1 MDQNNKEVI
10 NFRVGN
16 FLFDISVHTPDYIH
30 SSEFDK
36 KFKEEIIPT
45 LYKNLQVLNKR
56 FYNTH
61 VFTKKADKLE
71 QQKQNQ
77 LQNNLDTNMPNEQ
90 TTPPLYN
97 RELIK
102 NNDPIIKQ
110 ENPIENAAI
119 NAYNSIS
126 SIGQN
131 TLQQSE
137 PKQNVTQILNQIPNQ
152 QNIPPIIKENINNPI
167 IKPNFSIKNF
177 KVNEYKSLK
186 IENDINDNFV
196 ISDIKIPDNLGISY
210 NPTTMSIE
218 GIPKIA
224 GEYQITFLW
233 ASNEQ
238 HKTSGSIKLNI
249 IDDPRNLWKNL
260 PSDKNDKYFKEDVDL
275 NFNSNRYY
283 DIFVASKRGRSH
295 AHVGSFRDDDFSIY
309 TNQEKDYSIMMV
321 ADGAGSAKY
330 SREGSKIAC
339 NIASNIIKTNIDNDF
354 DTIKNELTN
363 AFKTKEMRKIQEKF
377 YYILGAAYK
386 SSVEEISKVSS
397 AIPTPYKD
405 FSTTLLIAV
414 TFKIENSY
422 FVASIMV
429 GDGAISI
436 YSENSSVIQL
446 LGEPDGGEFA
456 GQTRFLDSSI
466 ISQGL
471 WERVNVQFIDKPT
484 SIMLMTDGVS
494 DPYFET
500 DNGLKNKT
508 LWDKLWFDVKPTIEM
523 KSSSSEL
530 LNWLDFFTPGHHDDR
545 TIAIMKF
552 K

>member
-1 MDQNNKEVI
+1 MNDQNKEVI
-10 NFRVGN
+10 TFEVGN
-16 FLFDISVHTPDYIH
+16 FVFDVSVKTPSYIQ
-30 SSEFDK
+30 SNEFEK
-36 KFKEEIIPT
+36 SFKEEIFPI
-45 LYKNLQVLNKR
+45 LYKNLKTLNKR
-56 FYNTH
+56 FYADH
-61 VFTKKADKLE
+61 VITKKAENLE
-71 QQKQNQ
+71 QQKQNE
-77 LQNNLDTNMPNEQ
+77 LTNTGINMDNTNKTTPLSDGKQNNLDSHI
-90 TTPPLYN
+90 
-97 RELIK
+97 IK
-102 NNDPIIKQ
+102 ND
-110 ENPIENAAI
+110 NPIKNAAI
-119 NAYNSIS
+119 NTYNTMS
-126 SIGQN
+126 SLGQN
-131 TLQQSE
+131 TLPPIES
-137 PKQNVTQILNQIPNQ
+137 KQNATLFINQMANH
-152 QNIPPIIKENINNPI
+152 QNIAPIIKENINNPI
-167 IKPNFSIKNF
+167 IQPNFTIKNF

-186 IENDINDNFV
+186 IENDINDNFI
-196 ISDIKIPDNLGISY
+196 ISDIKIPDNIGLSY
-210 NPTTMSIE
+210 NQMTMNIE

-224 GEYQITFLW
+224 GEYLITFLW

-238 HKTSGSIKLNI
+238 LKTSGSIKLNI

-260 PSDKNDKYFKEDVDL
+260 PSDKSDKYFKEDIDL
-275 NFNSNRYY
+275 NFNSNRDY

-309 TNQEKDYSIMMV
+309 TNIEKNYSIVIV

-339 NIASNIIKTNIDNDF
+339 NIASNIIKTNIENDF
-354 DTIKNELTN
+354 GAIKNELTN
-363 AFKTKEMRKIQEKF
+363 SLKTKEMRKIQEKF

-386 SSVEEISKVSS
+386 SSVDEISKVSS
-397 AIPTPYKD
+397 EIPTPYKD
-405 FSTTLLIAV
+405 FSTTLLIAI

-456 GQTRFLDSSI
+456 GQTKFLDSSI
-466 ISQGL
+466 ITQGL
-471 WERVNVQFIDKPT
+471 WERVNVQFVNKPT

-500 DNGLKNKT
+500 DNGLKNKM
-508 LWDKLWFDVKPTIEM
+508 LWDKLWSDVKPTIER

>member
-1 MDQNNKEVI
+1 MNDQNKEVI
-10 NFRVGN
+10 TFEVGN
-16 FLFDISVHTPDYIH
+16 FVFDVSVKTPSYIQ
-30 SSEFDK
+30 SNEFEK
-36 KFKEEIIPT
+36 SFKEEIFPI
-45 LYKNLQVLNKR
+45 LYKNLKTLNKR
-56 FYNTH
+56 FYADH
-61 VFTKKADKLE
+61 VITKKAENLE
-71 QQKQNQ
+71 QQKQNE
-77 LQNNLDTNMPNEQ
+77 LTNTGINMDNTNKTTPLSDGKQNNLDSHI
-90 TTPPLYN
+90 
-97 RELIK
+97 IK
-102 NNDPIIKQ
+102 ND
-110 ENPIENAAI
+110 NPIKNAAI
-119 NAYNSIS
+119 NTYNTMS
-126 SIGQN
+126 SLGQN
-131 TLQQSE
+131 TLPPIES
-137 PKQNVTQILNQIPNQ
+137 KQNATLFINQMANH
-152 QNIPPIIKENINNPI
+152 QNIAPIIKENINNPI
-167 IKPNFSIKNF
+167 IQPNFTIKNF

-186 IENDINDNFV
+186 IENDINDNFI
-196 ISDIKIPDNLGISY
+196 ISDIKIPDNIGLSY
-210 NPTTMSIE
+210 NQTTMNIE

-224 GEYQITFLW
+224 GEYLITFLW

-238 HKTSGSIKLNI
+238 LKTSGSIKLNI

-260 PSDKNDKYFKEDVDL
+260 PSDKSDKYFKEDIDL
-275 NFNSNRYY
+275 NFNSNIDY

-309 TNQEKDYSIMMV
+309 TNIEKDYSIVIV

-339 NIASNIIKTNIDNDF
+339 NIASNIIKTNIENDF
-354 DTIKNELTN
+354 GAIKNELTN
-363 AFKTKEMRKIQEKF
+363 SLKTKEMRKIQEKF

-386 SSVEEISKVSS
+386 SSVDEISKVSS
-397 AIPTPYKD
+397 EIPTPYKD
-405 FSTTLLIAV
+405 FSTTLLIAI

-456 GQTRFLDSSI
+456 GQTKFLDSSI
-466 ISQGL
+466 ITQGL
-471 WERVNVQFIDKPT
+471 WERVNVQFVNKPT

-500 DNGLKNKT
+500 DNGLKNKM
-508 LWDKLWFDVKPTIEM
+508 LWDKLWSDVKPTIER

>member
-10 NFRVGN
+10 TFEVGN
-16 FLFDISVHTPDYIH
+16 FVFDVSVKTPSYIQVGELNQLFKDEMILIIR
-30 SSEFDK
+30 K
-36 KFKEEIIPT
+36 KLFE
-45 LYKNLQVLNKR
+45 LNQR
-56 FYNTH
+56 FYVAH
-61 VFTKKADKLE
+61 SITKKVDKLE

-102 NNDPIIKQ
+102 NNDPIIKS

-119 NAYNSIS
+119 NAYNSNS

-186 IENDINDNFV
+186 IENDINDNLV

-260 PSDKNDKYFKEDVDL
+260 PSDKNDKYFKEDVDS

-309 TNQEKDYSIMMV
+309 TNQEKATYKYNIYL
-321 ADGAGSAKY
+321 AKITRIEPSLQAAFVNY
-330 SREGSKIAC
+330 GKEKSGFLPFDQMHPVYYQIPEDDKKKLE
-339 NIASNIIKTNIDNDF
+339 NEIIQKTNADENNADHQD
-354 DTIKNELTN
+354 DTDSEEQTIFYDILSK
-363 AFKTKEMRKIQEKF
+363 KYKIQDVIK
-377 YYILGAAYK
+377 
-386 SSVEEISKVSS
+386 
-397 AIPTPYKD
+397 KD
-405 FSTTLLIAV
+405 Q
-414 TFKIENSY
+414 
-422 FVASIMV
+422 VA
-429 GDGAISI
+429 
-436 YSENSSVIQL
+436 
-446 LGEPDGGEFA
+446 
-456 GQTRFLDSSI
+456 
-466 ISQGL
+466 
-471 WERVNVQFIDKPT
+471 
-484 SIMLMTDGVS
+484 
-494 DPYFET
+494 
-500 DNGLKNKT
+500 
-508 LWDKLWFDVKPTIEM
+508 
-523 KSSSSEL
+523 
-530 LNWLDFFTPGHHDDR
+530 
-545 TIAIMKF
+545 
-552 K
+552 

>member
-10 NFRVGN
+10 TFEVGN
-16 FLFDISVHTPDYIH
+16 FVFDVSVKTPSYIQMAELNQLFKDEMILIIR
-30 SSEFDK
+30 K
-36 KFKEEIIPT
+36 KLFE
-45 LYKNLQVLNKR
+45 LNQR
-56 FYNTH
+56 FYVAH
-61 VFTKKADKLE
+61 SITKKVDKLE

-102 NNDPIIKQ
+102 NNDPIIKS

-119 NAYNSIS
+119 NAYNSNS

-186 IENDINDNFV
+186 IENDINDNLV

>member
-1 MDQNNKEVI
+1 MDQNNREI
-10 NFRVGN
+10 ISFEVGN
-16 FLFDISVHTPDYIH
+16 FLFDISVKTPCYIQ
-30 SSEFDK
+30 SNEFEK
-36 KFKEEIIPT
+36 NFKEEIFPI
-45 LYKNLQVLNKR
+45 LYKNLKSLNKR
-56 FYNTH
+56 FYADH
-61 VFTKKADKLE
+61 SITKKADKLE
-71 QQKQNQ
+71 HQKQNQ

-102 NNDPIIKQ
+102 NNDPIIKP

-131 TLQQSE
+131 TLQQTE

-152 QNIPPIIKENINNPI
+152 QNIAPIIKENINNPI

-196 ISDIKIPDNLGISY
+196 ISDIRIPDNLGISY
-210 NPTTMSIE
+210 NLTTMSIE

>member
-10 NFRVGN
+10 TFEVGN
-16 FLFDISVHTPDYIH
+16 FVFDVSVKTPSYIQVAELNQLFKDEMILIIR
-30 SSEFDK
+30 K
-36 KFKEEIIPT
+36 KLFE
-45 LYKNLQVLNKR
+45 LNQR
-56 FYNTH
+56 FYVAH
-61 VFTKKADKLE
+61 SITKKVDKLE

-102 NNDPIIKQ
+102 NNDSIIKSQ
-110 ENPIENAAI
+110 NPIENAAI
-119 NAYNSIS
+119 NAYNSNS

>member
-10 NFRVGN
+10 TFEVGN
-16 FLFDISVHTPDYIH
+16 FVFDVSVKTPSYIQVAELNQLFKDEMILIIR
-30 SSEFDK
+30 K
-36 KFKEEIIPT
+36 KLFE
-45 LYKNLQVLNKR
+45 LNQR
-56 FYNTH
+56 FYVAH
-61 VFTKKADKLE
+61 SITKKVDKLE

-102 NNDPIIKQ
+102 NNDPIIKS

-119 NAYNSIS
+119 NAYNSNS

>member
-1 MDQNNKEVI
+1 
-10 NFRVGN
+10 
-16 FLFDISVHTPDYIH
+16 
-30 SSEFDK
+30 
-36 KFKEEIIPT
+36 
-45 LYKNLQVLNKR
+45 
-56 FYNTH
+56 
-61 VFTKKADKLE
+61 
-71 QQKQNQ
+71 
-77 LQNNLDTNMPNEQ
+77 
-90 TTPPLYN
+90 
-97 RELIK
+97 
-102 NNDPIIKQ
+102 
-110 ENPIENAAI
+110 
-119 NAYNSIS
+119 
-126 SIGQN
+126 
-131 TLQQSE
+131 
-137 PKQNVTQILNQIPNQ
+137 
-152 QNIPPIIKENINNPI
+152 
-167 IKPNFSIKNF
+167 
-177 KVNEYKSLK
+177 
-186 IENDINDNFV
+186 
-196 ISDIKIPDNLGISY
+196 
-210 NPTTMSIE
+210 MSIE

-238 HKTSGSIKLNI
+238 YKTSGSIKLNI

-260 PSDKNDKYFKEDVDL
+260 PSDKNDKYFKEDVDS

>member
-1 MDQNNKEVI
+1 MDQNNREI
-10 NFRVGN
+10 ISFEVGN
-16 FLFDISVHTPDYIH
+16 FLFDISVKTPCYIQYN
-30 SSEFDK
+30 EFEK
-36 KFKEEIIPT
+36 NFKEEIFPI
-45 LYKNLQVLNKR
+45 LYKNLKSLNKR
-56 FYNTH
+56 FYADH
-61 VFTKKADKLE
+61 SITKKADKLE

-102 NNDPIIKQ
+102 NNNPIIKQ

-131 TLQQSE
+131 TLQQNE

-238 HKTSGSIKLNI
+238 YKTSGSIKLNI

-260 PSDKNDKYFKEDVDL
+260 PSDKNDKYFKEDVDS

>member
-10 NFRVGN
+10 TFEVGN
-16 FLFDISVHTPDYIH
+16 FVFDVSVKTPSYIQAGELNQLFKDEMILIIR
-30 SSEFDK
+30 K
-36 KFKEEIIPT
+36 KLFE
-45 LYKNLQVLNKR
+45 LNQR
-56 FYNTH
+56 FYVAH
-61 VFTKKADKLE
+61 SITKKVDKLE

-102 NNDPIIKQ
+102 NNDPIIKS

-119 NAYNSIS
+119 NAYNSNS

-186 IENDINDNFV
+186 IENDINDNLV

>member
-1 MDQNNKEVI
+1 MNDQNKEVI
-10 NFRVGN
+10 TFEVGN
-16 FLFDISVHTPDYIH
+16 FVFDVSVKTPSYIQ
-30 SSEFDK
+30 SNEFEK
-36 KFKEEIIPT
+36 SFKEEIFPI
-45 LYKNLQVLNKR
+45 LYKNLKTLNKR
-56 FYNTH
+56 FYADH
-61 VFTKKADKLE
+61 VITKKAENLE
-71 QQKQNQ
+71 QQKQNE
-77 LQNNLDTNMPNEQ
+77 LTNTGINMDNTNKTTPLSDGKQNNLDSHI
-90 TTPPLYN
+90 
-97 RELIK
+97 IK
-102 NNDPIIKQ
+102 ND
-110 ENPIENAAI
+110 NPIKNAAI
-119 NAYNSIS
+119 NTYNTMS
-126 SIGQN
+126 SLGQN
-131 TLQQSE
+131 TLPPIES
-137 PKQNVTQILNQIPNQ
+137 KQNATLFINQMANH
-152 QNIPPIIKENINNPI
+152 QNIAPIIKENINNPI
-167 IKPNFSIKNF
+167 IQPNFTIKNF

-186 IENDINDNFV
+186 IENDINDNFI
-196 ISDIKIPDNLGISY
+196 ISDIKIPDNIGLSY
-210 NPTTMSIE
+210 NQTTMNIE

-224 GEYQITFLW
+224 GEYLITFLW

-238 HKTSGSIKLNI
+238 LKTSGSIKLNI

-260 PSDKNDKYFKEDVDL
+260 PSDKSDKYFKEDIDL
-275 NFNSNRYY
+275 NFNSNRDY

-309 TNQEKDYSIMMV
+309 TNIEKNYSIVIV

-339 NIASNIIKTNIDNDF
+339 NIALNIIKTNIENDF
-354 DTIKNELTN
+354 GAIKNELTN
-363 AFKTKEMRKIQEKF
+363 SLKTKEMRKIQEKF

-386 SSVEEISKVSS
+386 SSVDEISKVSS
-397 AIPTPYKD
+397 EIPTPYKD
-405 FSTTLLIAV
+405 FSTTLLIAI

-456 GQTRFLDSSI
+456 GQTKFLDSSI
-466 ISQGL
+466 ITQGL
-471 WERVNVQFIDKPT
+471 WERVNVQFVNKPT

-500 DNGLKNKT
+500 DNGLKNKM
-508 LWDKLWFDVKPTIEM
+508 LWDKLWSDVKPTIER

>member
-1 MDQNNKEVI
+1 MNDQNKEVI
-10 NFRVGN
+10 TFEVGN
-16 FLFDISVHTPDYIH
+16 FVFDVSVKTPCYIQ
-30 SSEFDK
+30 SNEFEK
-36 KFKEEIIPT
+36 NFKEEIFPI
-45 LYKNLQVLNKR
+45 LYKNLKTLNKR
-56 FYNTH
+56 FYVDH
-61 VFTKKADKLE
+61 VITKKAENLE
-71 QQKQNQ
+71 QQKQNE
-77 LQNNLDTNMPNEQ
+77 LTNTGINMDNTNKTTPLSDGKQNNLDSHI
-90 TTPPLYN
+90 
-97 RELIK
+97 IK
-102 NNDPIIKQ
+102 ND
-110 ENPIENAAI
+110 NPIKNAAI
-119 NAYNSIS
+119 NTYNTMS
-126 SIGQN
+126 SLGQN
-131 TLQQSE
+131 TLPPIES
-137 PKQNVTQILNQIPNQ
+137 KQNATQIINQMANH
-152 QNIPPIIKENINNPI
+152 QNIAAISKENINNPI
-167 IKPNFSIKNF
+167 IQPNFTIKNF

-186 IENDINDNFV
+186 IENDINDNFI
-196 ISDIKIPDNLGISY
+196 ISDIKIPDNIGLSY
-210 NPTTMSIE
+210 NQTTMNIE

-224 GEYQITFLW
+224 GEYLITFLW

-260 PSDKNDKYFKEDVDL
+260 PSDKSDKYFKEDIDL
-275 NFNSNRYY
+275 NFNSNRDY

-309 TNQEKDYSIMMV
+309 TNIEKDYSIVIV

-339 NIASNIIKTNIDNDF
+339 NIASNIIKTNIENDF
-354 DTIKNELTN
+354 GAIKNELTN
-363 AFKTKEMRKIQEKF
+363 SLKTKEMRKIQEKF

-386 SSVEEISKVSS
+386 SSVDEISKVSS
-397 AIPTPYKD
+397 EIPTPYKD
-405 FSTTLLIAV
+405 FSTTLLIAI

-456 GQTRFLDSSI
+456 GQTKFLDSSI
-466 ISQGL
+466 ITQGL
-471 WERVNVQFIDKPT
+471 WERVNVQFVNKPT

-500 DNGLKNKT
+500 DNGLKNKM
-508 LWDKLWFDVKPTIEM
+508 LWDKLWSDVKPTIER

>member
-1 MDQNNKEVI
+1 MNDQNKEVI
-10 NFRVGN
+10 TFEVGN
-16 FLFDISVHTPDYIH
+16 FVFDVSVKTPSYIQ
-30 SSEFDK
+30 SNEFEK
-36 KFKEEIIPT
+36 SFKEEIFPI
-45 LYKNLQVLNKR
+45 LYKNLKTLNKR
-56 FYNTH
+56 FYADH
-61 VFTKKADKLE
+61 VITKKAENLE
-71 QQKQNQ
+71 QQKQNE
-77 LQNNLDTNMPNEQ
+77 LTNTGINMDNTNKTTPLSDGKQNNLDSHI
-90 TTPPLYN
+90 
-97 RELIK
+97 IK
-102 NNDPIIKQ
+102 ND
-110 ENPIENAAI
+110 NPIKNAAI
-119 NAYNSIS
+119 NTYNTMS
-126 SIGQN
+126 SLGQN
-131 TLQQSE
+131 TLPPIES
-137 PKQNVTQILNQIPNQ
+137 KQNATLFINQMANH
-152 QNIPPIIKENINNPI
+152 QNIAPIIKENINNPI
-167 IKPNFSIKNF
+167 IQPNFTIKNF

-186 IENDINDNFV
+186 IENDINDNFI
-196 ISDIKIPDNLGISY
+196 ISDIKIPDNIGLSY
-210 NPTTMSIE
+210 NQTTMNIE

-224 GEYQITFLW
+224 GEYLITFLW

-238 HKTSGSIKLNI
+238 LKTSGSIKLNI

-260 PSDKNDKYFKEDVDL
+260 PSDKSDKYFKEDIDL
-275 NFNSNRYY
+275 NFNSNRDY

-309 TNQEKDYSIMMV
+309 TNIEKDYSIVIV

-339 NIASNIIKTNIDNDF
+339 NIASNIIKTNIENDF
-354 DTIKNELTN
+354 GAIKNELTN
-363 AFKTKEMRKIQEKF
+363 SLKTKEMRKIQEKF

-386 SSVEEISKVSS
+386 SSVDEISKVSS
-397 AIPTPYKD
+397 EIPTPYKD
-405 FSTTLLIAV
+405 FSTTLLIAI

-456 GQTRFLDSSI
+456 GQTKFLDSSI
-466 ISQGL
+466 ITQGL
-471 WERVNVQFIDKPT
+471 WERVNVQFVNKPT

-500 DNGLKNKT
+500 DNGLKNKM
-508 LWDKLWFDVKPTIEM
+508 LWDKLWSDVKPTIER

>member
-1 MDQNNKEVI
+1 MNDQNKEVI
-10 NFRVGN
+10 TFEVGN
-16 FLFDISVHTPDYIH
+16 FVFDVSVKTPSYIQ
-30 SSEFDK
+30 SNEFEK
-36 KFKEEIIPT
+36 SFKEEIFPI
-45 LYKNLQVLNKR
+45 LYKNLKTLNKR
-56 FYNTH
+56 FYADH
-61 VFTKKADKLE
+61 VITKKAENLE
-71 QQKQNQ
+71 QQKQNE
-77 LQNNLDTNMPNEQ
+77 LTNTGINMDNTNKTTPLSDGKQNNLDSHI
-90 TTPPLYN
+90 
-97 RELIK
+97 IK
-102 NNDPIIKQ
+102 ND
-110 ENPIENAAI
+110 NPIKNAAI
-119 NAYNSIS
+119 NTYNTMS
-126 SIGQN
+126 SLGQN
-131 TLQQSE
+131 TLPPIES
-137 PKQNVTQILNQIPNQ
+137 KQNATLFINQMANH
-152 QNIPPIIKENINNPI
+152 QNIAPIIKENINNPI
-167 IKPNFSIKNF
+167 IQPNFTIKNF

-186 IENDINDNFV
+186 IENDINDNFI
-196 ISDIKIPDNLGISY
+196 ISDIKIPDNIGLSY
-210 NPTTMSIE
+210 NQMTMNIE

-224 GEYQITFLW
+224 GEYLITFLW

-238 HKTSGSIKLNI
+238 LKTSGSIKLNI

-260 PSDKNDKYFKEDVDL
+260 PSDKSDKYFKEDIDL
-275 NFNSNRYY
+275 NFNSNIDY

-309 TNQEKDYSIMMV
+309 TNIEKDYSIVIV

-339 NIASNIIKTNIDNDF
+339 NIASNIIKTNIENDF
-354 DTIKNELTN
+354 GAIKNELTN
-363 AFKTKEMRKIQEKF
+363 SLKTKEMRKIQEKF

-386 SSVEEISKVSS
+386 SSVDEISKVSS
-397 AIPTPYKD
+397 EIPTPYKD
-405 FSTTLLIAV
+405 FSTTLLIAI

-456 GQTRFLDSSI
+456 GQTKFLDSSI
-466 ISQGL
+466 ITQGL
-471 WERVNVQFIDKPT
+471 WERVNVQFVNKPT

-500 DNGLKNKT
+500 DNGLKNKM
-508 LWDKLWFDVKPTIEM
+508 LWDKLWSDVKPTIER

>member
-10 NFRVGN
+10 TFEVGN
-16 FLFDISVHTPDYIH
+16 FVFDVSVKTPSYIQMAELNQLFKDEMILIIR
-30 SSEFDK
+30 K
-36 KFKEEIIPT
+36 KLFE
-45 LYKNLQVLNKR
+45 LNQR
-56 FYNTH
+56 FYVAH
-61 VFTKKADKLE
+61 SITKKVDKLE

-102 NNDPIIKQ
+102 NNDPIIKS

-186 IENDINDNFV
+186 IENDINDNLV

>member
-10 NFRVGN
+10 TFEVGN
-16 FLFDISVHTPDYIH
+16 FVFDVSVKTPSYIQVAELNQLFKDEMILIIR
-30 SSEFDK
+30 K
-36 KFKEEIIPT
+36 KLFE
-45 LYKNLQVLNKR
+45 LNQR
-56 FYNTH
+56 FYVAH
-61 VFTKKADKLE
+61 SITKKVDKLE

-102 NNDPIIKQ
+102 NNDSIIKS

-119 NAYNSIS
+119 NAYNSNS

>member
-1 MDQNNKEVI
+1 MNDQNKEVI
-10 NFRVGN
+10 TFEVGN
-16 FLFDISVHTPDYIH
+16 FVFDVSVKTPSYIQMAELNQLFKD
-30 SSEFDK
+30 
-36 KFKEEIIPT
+36 EII
-45 LYKNLQVLNKR
+45 LIIRKNLFELNQR
-56 FYNTH
+56 FYPAH
-61 VFTKKADKLE
+61 SITKKADKLE
-71 QQKQNQ
+71 QQKQNE
-77 LQNNLDTNMPNEQ
+77 LTNTGTNMDNTNKTTPLSDSKQNNLDSQ
-90 TTPPLYN
+90 I
-97 RELIK
+97 IK
-102 NNDPIIKQ
+102 ND
-110 ENPIENAAI
+110 NPIKNAAI
-119 NAYNSIS
+119 NTYNTMS
-126 SIGQN
+126 SLGQN
-131 TLQQSE
+131 TLPPIE
-137 PKQNVTQILNQIPNQ
+137 PKQNATQIINQMANH
-152 QNIPPIIKENINNPI
+152 QNIAPIIKENINNTI
-167 IKPNFSIKNF
+167 IQPNFTIKNF

-210 NPTTMSIE
+210 NTSTMSIE
-218 GIPKIA
+218 GTPKIA

-260 PSDKNDKYFKEDVDL
+260 PSDKSDKYFKEDIDL
-275 NFNSNRYY
+275 NFNSNRDY

-309 TNQEKDYSIMMV
+309 TNIEKNYSIVIV

-339 NIASNIIKTNIDNDF
+339 NIASNIIKANIENDF
-354 DTIKNELTN
+354 DTIKNELIN
-363 AFKTKEMRKIQEKF
+363 SLKTKEMRKVQEKF

-386 SSVEEISKVSS
+386 SSVDEISKVSS
-397 AIPTPYKD
+397 EIPTPYKD
-405 FSTTLLIAV
+405 FSTTLLIAI

-456 GQTRFLDSSI
+456 GQTKFLDSSI
-466 ISQGL
+466 ITQGL
-471 WERVNVQFIDKPT
+471 WERVNVQFVNKPT

-500 DNGLKNKT
+500 DNGLKNKM
-508 LWDKLWFDVKPTIEM
+508 LWDKLWSDVKPTIER

-530 LNWLDFFTPGHHDDR
+530 LNWLDFFIPGHHDDR
-545 TIAIMKF
+545 TIAIIKF

>member
-10 NFRVGN
+10 TFEVGN
-16 FLFDISVHTPDYIH
+16 FVFDVSVKTPSYIQVGELNQLFKDEMILIIR
-30 SSEFDK
+30 K
-36 KFKEEIIPT
+36 KLFE
-45 LYKNLQVLNKR
+45 LNQR
-56 FYNTH
+56 FYVAH
-61 VFTKKADKLE
+61 SITKKVDKLE

-119 NAYNSIS
+119 NAYNSNS

-186 IENDINDNFV
+186 IENDINDNLV

>member
-1 MDQNNKEVI
+1 MNDQNKEVI
-10 NFRVGN
+10 TFEVGN
-16 FLFDISVHTPDYIH
+16 FVFDVSVKTPSYIQ
-30 SSEFDK
+30 SNEFEK
-36 KFKEEIIPT
+36 SFKEEIFPI
-45 LYKNLQVLNKR
+45 LYKNLKTLNKR
-56 FYNTH
+56 FYADH
-61 VFTKKADKLE
+61 VITKKAENLE
-71 QQKQNQ
+71 QQKQNE
-77 LQNNLDTNMPNEQ
+77 LTNTGINMDNTNKTTPLSDGKQNNLDSHI
-90 TTPPLYN
+90 
-97 RELIK
+97 IK
-102 NNDPIIKQ
+102 ND
-110 ENPIENAAI
+110 NPIKNAAI
-119 NAYNSIS
+119 NTYNTMS
-126 SIGQN
+126 SLGQN
-131 TLQQSE
+131 TLPPIES
-137 PKQNVTQILNQIPNQ
+137 KQNATLFINQMANH
-152 QNIPPIIKENINNPI
+152 QNIAPIIKENINNPI
-167 IKPNFSIKNF
+167 IQPNFTIKNF

-186 IENDINDNFV
+186 IENDINDNFI
-196 ISDIKIPDNLGISY
+196 ISDIKIPDNIGLSY
-210 NPTTMSIE
+210 NQMTMNIE

-224 GEYQITFLW
+224 GEYLITFLW

-238 HKTSGSIKLNI
+238 LKTSGSIKLNI

-260 PSDKNDKYFKEDVDL
+260 PSDKSDKYFKEDIDL
-275 NFNSNRYY
+275 NFNSNRDY

-309 TNQEKDYSIMMV
+309 TNIEKDYSIVIV

-339 NIASNIIKTNIDNDF
+339 NIASNIIKTNIENDF
-354 DTIKNELTN
+354 GAIKNELTN
-363 AFKTKEMRKIQEKF
+363 SLKTKEMRKIQEKF

-386 SSVEEISKVSS
+386 SSVDEISKVSS
-397 AIPTPYKD
+397 EIPTPYKD
-405 FSTTLLIAV
+405 FSTTLLIAI

-456 GQTRFLDSSI
+456 GQTKFLDSSI
-466 ISQGL
+466 ITQGL
-471 WERVNVQFIDKPT
+471 WERVNVQFVNKPT

-500 DNGLKNKT
+500 DNGLKNKM
-508 LWDKLWFDVKPTIEM
+508 LWDKLWSDVKPTIER

>member
-10 NFRVGN
+10 TFEVGN
-16 FLFDISVHTPDYIH
+16 FVFDVSVKTPSYIQADELNQLFKDEMILIIR
-30 SSEFDK
+30 K
-36 KFKEEIIPT
+36 KLFE
-45 LYKNLQVLNKR
+45 LNQR
-56 FYNTH
+56 FYVAH
-61 VFTKKADKLE
+61 SITKKVDKLE

-102 NNDPIIKQ
+102 NNDPIIKS

-119 NAYNSIS
+119 NAYNSNS

-186 IENDINDNFV
+186 IENDINDNLV

>member
-10 NFRVGN
+10 TFEVGN
-16 FLFDISVHTPDYIH
+16 FVFDVSVKTPSYIQMAELNQLFKDEMILIIR
-30 SSEFDK
+30 K
-36 KFKEEIIPT
+36 KLFE
-45 LYKNLQVLNKR
+45 LNQR
-56 FYNTH
+56 FYVAH
-61 VFTKKADKLE
+61 SITKKVDKLE

-102 NNDPIIKQ
+102 NNDPIIKS

>member
-1 MDQNNKEVI
+1 MNDQNKEVI
-10 NFRVGN
+10 TFEVGN
-16 FLFDISVHTPDYIH
+16 FVFDVSVKTPSYIQ
-30 SSEFDK
+30 SNEFEK
-36 KFKEEIIPT
+36 SFKEEIFPI
-45 LYKNLQVLNKR
+45 LYKNLKTLNKR
-56 FYNTH
+56 FYADH
-61 VFTKKADKLE
+61 VITKKAENLE
-71 QQKQNQ
+71 QQKQNE
-77 LQNNLDTNMPNEQ
+77 LTNTGINMDNTNKTTPLSDGKQNNLDSHI
-90 TTPPLYN
+90 
-97 RELIK
+97 IK
-102 NNDPIIKQ
+102 ND
-110 ENPIENAAI
+110 NPIKNAAI
-119 NAYNSIS
+119 NTYNTMS
-126 SIGQN
+126 SLGQN
-131 TLQQSE
+131 TLPPIES
-137 PKQNVTQILNQIPNQ
+137 KQNATLFINQMANH
-152 QNIPPIIKENINNPI
+152 QNIAPIIKENINNPI
-167 IKPNFSIKNF
+167 IQPNFTIKNF

-186 IENDINDNFV
+186 IENDINDNFI
-196 ISDIKIPDNLGISY
+196 ISDIKIPDNIGLSY
-210 NPTTMSIE
+210 NQTTMNIE

-224 GEYQITFLW
+224 GEYLITFLW

-238 HKTSGSIKLNI
+238 LKTSGSIKLNI

-260 PSDKNDKYFKEDVDL
+260 PSDKSDKYFKEDIDL
-275 NFNSNRYY
+275 NFNSNRDY

-309 TNQEKDYSIMMV
+309 TNIEKNYSIVIV

-339 NIASNIIKTNIDNDF
+339 NIASNIIKTNIENDF
-354 DTIKNELTN
+354 GAIKNELTN
-363 AFKTKEMRKIQEKF
+363 SLKTKEMRKIQEKF

-386 SSVEEISKVSS
+386 SSVDEISKVSS
-397 AIPTPYKD
+397 EIPTPYKD
-405 FSTTLLIAV
+405 FSTTLLIAI

-456 GQTRFLDSSI
+456 GQTKFLDSSI
-466 ISQGL
+466 ITQGL
-471 WERVNVQFIDKPT
+471 WERVNVQFVNKPT

-500 DNGLKNKT
+500 DNGLKNKM
-508 LWDKLWFDVKPTIEM
+508 LWDKLWSDVKPTIER

>member
-1 MDQNNKEVI
+1 MNDQNKEVI
-10 NFRVGN
+10 TFEVGN
-16 FLFDISVHTPDYIH
+16 FVFDVSVKTPSYIQ
-30 SSEFDK
+30 SNEFEK
-36 KFKEEIIPT
+36 SFKEEIFPI
-45 LYKNLQVLNKR
+45 LYKNLKTLNKR
-56 FYNTH
+56 FYADH
-61 VFTKKADKLE
+61 VITKKAENLE
-71 QQKQNQ
+71 QQKQNE
-77 LQNNLDTNMPNEQ
+77 LTNTGINMDNTNKTTPLSDGKQNNLDSHI
-90 TTPPLYN
+90 
-97 RELIK
+97 IK
-102 NNDPIIKQ
+102 ND
-110 ENPIENAAI
+110 NPIKNAAI
-119 NAYNSIS
+119 NTYNTMS
-126 SIGQN
+126 SLGQN
-131 TLQQSE
+131 TLPPIES
-137 PKQNVTQILNQIPNQ
+137 KQNATLFINQMANH
-152 QNIPPIIKENINNPI
+152 QNIAPIIKENINNPI
-167 IKPNFSIKNF
+167 IQPNFTIKNF

-186 IENDINDNFV
+186 IENDINDNFI
-196 ISDIKIPDNLGISY
+196 ISDIKIPDNIGLSY
-210 NPTTMSIE
+210 NQTTMNIE

-224 GEYQITFLW
+224 GEYLITFLW

-238 HKTSGSIKLNI
+238 LKTSGSIKLNI

-260 PSDKNDKYFKEDVDL
+260 PSDKSDKYFKEDIDL
-275 NFNSNRYY
+275 NFNSNIDY

-309 TNQEKDYSIMMV
+309 TNIEKDYSIVIV

-339 NIASNIIKTNIDNDF
+339 NIASNIIKTNIENDF
-354 DTIKNELTN
+354 GAIKNELTN
-363 AFKTKEMRKIQEKF
+363 SLKTKEMRKIQEKF

-386 SSVEEISKVSS
+386 SSVDEISKVSS
-397 AIPTPYKD
+397 EIPTPYKD
-405 FSTTLLIAV
+405 FSTTLLIAI

-436 YSENSSVIQL
+436 YSENSSIIQL

-456 GQTRFLDSSI
+456 GQTKFLDSSI
-466 ISQGL
+466 ITQGL
-471 WERVNVQFIDKPT
+471 WERVNVQFVNKPT

-500 DNGLKNKT
+500 DNGLKNKM
-508 LWDKLWFDVKPTIEM
+508 LWDKLWSDVKPTIER